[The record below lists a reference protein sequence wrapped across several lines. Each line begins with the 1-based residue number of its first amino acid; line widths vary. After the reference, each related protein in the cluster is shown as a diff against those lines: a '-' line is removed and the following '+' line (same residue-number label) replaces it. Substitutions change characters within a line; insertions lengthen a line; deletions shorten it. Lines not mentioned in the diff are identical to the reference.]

1 MAGSILIAAAVAVF
15 LISFFYKPEQP
26 PQEKITSTG
35 VVEQVH
41 GGEGGSAQYTVRFTG
56 ARNRSFVAKTGF
68 YRGETHKYEDGKLVR
83 IRYWFDSKCR
93 PGVEILDGELT
104 EMPAKTRNA
113 ARRCQLLSLA
123 LLALGIVLLVL

>member
-1 MAGSILIAAAVAVF
+1 LIAAAVAVF
-15 LISFFYKPEQP
+15 LVSFFYKPEQP

-68 YRGETHKYEDGKLVR
+68 YRGETHKYEDGKLVH
-83 IRYWFDSKCR
+83 IRYWFDPKGR
-93 PGVEILDGELT
+93 PGVEILDGELV
-104 EMPAKTRNA
+104 EMPEKARNA
-113 ARRCQLLSLA
+113 RWCQLLSLA
-123 LLALGIVLLVL
+123 LLALGILLLVR